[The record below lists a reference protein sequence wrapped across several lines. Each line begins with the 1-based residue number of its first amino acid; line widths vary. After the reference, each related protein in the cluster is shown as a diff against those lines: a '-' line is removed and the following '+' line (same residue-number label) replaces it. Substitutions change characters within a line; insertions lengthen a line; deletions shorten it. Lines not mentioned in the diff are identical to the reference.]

1 MLKLMKYRNASL
13 IYEIIK
19 DFGFGEK
26 SVPEVIK
33 LADAE
38 SGKYIANDQYRII
51 RHRAWFI
58 IAPVATT
65 SSTIIIE
72 KDDGLVNVGEQ
83 VIKIKRIQKDKFSLD
98 KLPVV
103 GQVDASEISFP
114 LVLRRWKAGDYF
126 YPLGM
131 RKKKKLARFFI
142 DQKLSKTEKEKV
154 WVIESHKRI
163 VWIVGHR
170 IDDRFKIS
178 ESTKEILQFSLSS
191 H

>member
-1 MLKLMKYRNASL
+1 MLKLMKYMNASL

-38 SGKYIANDQYRII
+38 SGRYISNDQYRII

>member
-1 MLKLMKYRNASL
+1 MKYRNTSL
-13 IYEIIK
+13 IYEIIN

-26 SVPEVIK
+26 AVPEVIK

-38 SGKYIANDQYRII
+38 SGRYISNDQYRII